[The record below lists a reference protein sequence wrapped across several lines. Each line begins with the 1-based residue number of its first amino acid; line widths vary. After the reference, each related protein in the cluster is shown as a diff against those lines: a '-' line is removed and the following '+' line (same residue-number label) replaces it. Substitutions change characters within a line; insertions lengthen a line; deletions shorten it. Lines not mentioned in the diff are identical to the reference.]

1 MEGGGRES
9 GLTYRK
15 MAGGGG
21 GGVVEEG
28 GGKSFTERGGSR
40 ESWRRFF
47 E

>member
-21 GGVVEEG
+21 VVEEG
-28 GGKSFTERGGSR
+28 GGKSFAERGGSR